1 MYSSTLNGSCKILI
15 NKTVNYIGSGDQK
28 GVLSSPETTRMHAKS
43 LQLCLTLCSPM
54 DHSQLG
60 SSVHWILQA
69 GILEWVAMPSS
80 RGSSAQGSNPS
91 LMSPALAGG
100 LFTASATWEANT
112 TESKRKKKESS
123 YFLASTGTVRS
134 HWMRASQFHFPLGKR
149 VLLPFLFRALYM
161 VHHGC
166 TLNCN
171 SLLILNKSI
180 SVGEISLYFFQVNLV
195 LQEN

>member
-91 LMSPALAGG
+91 LMSPALAG
-100 LFTASATWEANT
+100 
-112 TESKRKKKESS
+112 R
-123 YFLASTGTVRS
+123 FLALAPPRKPAHLGDRS
-134 HWMRASQFHFPLGKR
+134 IKQQQQQH
-149 VLLPFLFRALYM
+149 
-161 VHHGC
+161 
-166 TLNCN
+166 
-171 SLLILNKSI
+171 NKMQHDKGAI
-180 SVGEISLYFFQVNLV
+180 SDVIC
-195 LQEN
+195 